1 VSKTVAQSLAER
13 IAALDPAELPAG
25 ARTMAQNL
33 VLDVVG
39 LCVAARRSD
48 YVRAV
53 AASGLAPGRATA
65 IGHARTV
72 DAAGSALINGTAA
85 HGEDFDDTFEGGPVH
100 AGAVVVPTVLAVAE
114 EFGAD
119 GRLSPHQ
126 HLRHHGRRGAGFMG
140 PVSVF
145 EGTHGLF
152 HGFAPGSSGD
162 YGQLVD
168 GFGADWVSET
178 LAFKPFA
185 CGTMVQPYV
194 DCAIRLARRGIAAD
208 AIDEIVCEV
217 AEGTVHRLWEPLAS
231 KQAPPNPYAAKFS
244 TPFCIAAGFILGD
257 AGLAVFTEATV
268 ADPRLRSLAQK
279 IRYVVNPANPYP
291 RAYTG
296 HLRARLKTGKVV
308 EDRQP
313 HLRGGAQEPLSLA
326 EIEQKFY
333 ANAAFGAWP
342 REKAKAARAL
352 VARLF
357 EGSVD
362 LAPLRD

>member
-1 VSKTVAQSLAER
+1 
-13 IAALDPAELPAG
+13 
-25 ARTMAQNL
+25 MA
-33 VLDVVG
+33 
-39 LCVAARRSD
+39 
-48 YVRAV
+48 
-53 AASGLAPGRATA
+53 
-65 IGHARTV
+65 
-72 DAAGSALINGTAA
+72 
-85 HGEDFDDTFEGGPVH
+85 
-100 AGAVVVPTVLAVAE
+100 
-114 EFGAD
+114 
-119 GRLSPHQ
+119 
-126 HLRHHGRRGAGFMG
+126 
-140 PVSVF
+140 
-145 EGTHGLF
+145 
-152 HGFAPGSSGD
+152 
-162 YGQLVD
+162 
-168 GFGADWVSET
+168 
-178 LAFKPFA
+178 
-185 CGTMVQPYV
+185 QPYV

-257 AGLAVFTEATV
+257 AGLAAFTEATV

-308 EDRQP
+308 EDLQP

-326 EIEQKFY
+326 EIERKFY

-342 REKAKAARAL
+342 REKAEAARAL
-352 VARLF
+352 IARLF